1 MTDRSTRPASERRRF
16 RRARMILLGAIA
28 TGAET
33 AKPAEAE
40 CVVLDLSVTG
50 ARLRLDGSVPNQGL
64 VTLRTRR
71 FPPLTAQ
78 VVWRA
83 GAEAGLRFL
92 RPPAETAALFAG
104 VLPETYRVA

>member
-1 MTDRSTRPASERRRF
+1 MNDRSTRPAAERRRF
-16 RRARMILLGAIA
+16 RRARMILLGEIA
-28 TGAET
+28 AGAET
-33 AKPAEAE
+33 ARPAETE
-40 CVVLDLSVTG
+40 CVVLDLSLNG
-50 ARLRLDGSVPNQGL
+50 ARLRCDGALPNRGL

-92 RPPAETAALFAG
+92 RPPAETAALFQG
-104 VLPETYRVA
+104 VLPETCLAA

>member
-1 MTDRSTRPASERRRF
+1 
-16 RRARMILLGAIA
+16 MILLGAIA

-33 AKPAEAE
+33 SRPAEGE
-40 CVVLDLSVTG
+40 CVVLDLSLSG
-50 ARLRLDGSVPNQGL
+50 ARVRLDGSVPTRGL

-83 GAEAGLRFL
+83 GAQAGLRFL
-92 RPPAETAALFAG
+92 RPPAETAALFLG
-104 VLPETYRVA
+104 VLPDACLAA